1 MPDEPVLLY
10 VEDEALSRQVM
21 QLLVERG
28 LGFKHL
34 TIFED
39 SENFLPRL
47 EALSPQPDIVFLDIH
62 MRPYNGFELL
72 KMLRAHE
79 VYRHTPVVAV
89 TASVMNEEID
99 LLKQAGFSGGISK
112 PVDQAFLA
120 EFIYLILKGEEVWHV
135 T

>member
-1 MPDEPVLLY
+1 MTNEPILLY

-39 SENFLPRL
+39 SVNFLSRL
-47 EALSPQPDIVFLDIH
+47 EALFPQPDIIFLDIH
-62 MRPYNGFELL
+62 MRPHDGFEVLE
-72 KMLRAHE
+72 MLRNHE
-79 VYRHTPVVAV
+79 RYHNVPVVAV
-89 TASVMNEEID
+89 TASVMDDEVY
-99 LLKQAGFSGGISK
+99 LLRKAGFNGGISK
-112 PVDQAFLA
+112 PIDQTFFA
-120 EFIYLILKGEEVWHV
+120 EFIYRILKGEEIWHV

>member
-1 MPDEPVLLY
+1 MSNEPVLLY
-10 VEDEALSRQVM
+10 VEDEPLSRQVM

-47 EALSPQPDIVFLDIH
+47 EALLPQPDLIFLDIH
-62 MRPYNGFELL
+62 LQPCNGFDIL
-72 KMLRAHE
+72 KTLRNHE
-79 VYRHTPVVAV
+79 AYCNTRVVAV
-89 TASVMNEEID
+89 TASVMNEEVD
-99 LLKQAGFSGGISK
+99 LLKKAGFNGGISK
-112 PVDQAFLA
+112 PIDQAFFA
-120 EFIYLILKGEEVWHV
+120 EFIYLIMQGQEIWHV

>member
-1 MPDEPVLLY
+1 MSNEPVLLY

-39 SENFLPRL
+39 SDRFLSRL
-47 EALSPQPDIVFLDIH
+47 EALSPSPDVILLDIH
-62 MRPYNGFELL
+62 MRPYDGFKILE
-72 KMLRAHE
+72 MIRG
-79 VYRHTPVVAV
+79 HTGFCNIPVVAV
-89 TASVMNEEID
+89 TASVMEDEVD
-99 LLKQAGFSGGISK
+99 LLAQAGFNGGISK
-112 PVDQAFLA
+112 PIDQVFFG
-120 EFIYLILKGEEVWHV
+120 EFIYRILKGENVWHV